1 MDVIHSDNN
10 PVLGFSMSEG
20 KWITVPYHFCTYL
33 LFLVVEEK
41 LEKYILDPPNR
52 RFILVYDSMLLSSIN
67 LFFLTEQFHPLFVIA
82 NTFDTSNSIE

>member
-10 PVLGFSMSEG
+10 PVLGFSTSEG
-20 KWITVPYHFCTYL
+20 KWIAVPYHFCMYL

-52 RFILVYDSMLLSSIN
+52 RLFLFMTVCYDSIN
-67 LFFLTEQFHPLFVIA
+67 LFFLTEQFYLLFVIA